1 MCRERA
7 KVDSIAL
14 MSGHMIREGDA
25 AVKDNDSLSI
35 DVPREFHRR
44 MAVIID
50 TVQTGIWQEGVHD
63 LLGYATDY
71 AFGQQRGLQTLVL
84 KSKRRSAYV
93 RLHWDTV
100 MGDATAD
107 RQLVDEA
114 IRNAIIELQ

>member
-1 MCRERA
+1 MNRHSSA
-7 KVDSIAL
+7 PVVMD
-14 MSGHMIREGDA
+14 
-25 AVKDNDSLSI
+25 KDPLTV

-44 MAVIID
+44 MAAIID
-50 TVQTGIWQEGVHD
+50 AVQTGIWQEGVHD

-84 KSKRRSAYV
+84 KSKHRSAYV

-100 MGDATAD
+100 MGDTIAD

-114 IRNAIIELQ
+114 IRNAISQLR